1 MKKKMLVGLAAAA
14 LAVIPASSALADS
27 HLGSLSVI
35 TDSISVETDGVE
47 VVAVHG
53 VPPETF
59 ASLGVDSTAVDI
71 YVNDDLL
78 LDGVEFGQSAVTS
91 GLDEAEYTVD
101 IRVAG
106 SEADSDPLLTLGPAA
121 LENGSYSIVAHLDTD
136 GAPVLNAYGNDTSE
150 GAGIQPFHT
159 ANFGAVDILAGGD
172 AVLEGVTNGN
182 TAVIA
187 TGAGEVPD
195 VGIAAAGS
203 DEAAL
208 SLGAVDVP
216 EGTVVLAYAVGQ
228 LPPAEDDDADETEE
242 MEAPEEE
249 HSPGEAGLAS
259 TALPTWM
266 IALMALGALALATPV
281 VARKRN

>member
-1 MKKKMLVGLAAAA
+1 MKNKLFVGLAAAA
-14 LAVIPASSALADS
+14 LAVIPATSALADS

-35 TDSISVETDGVE
+35 TEAISVDTDGVE

-53 VPPETF
+53 VPSETF
-59 ASLGVDSTAVDI
+59 SALGVDSTAVDI

-78 LDGVEFGQSAVTS
+78 LEGVEFGDSAVQS
-91 GLDEAEYTVD
+91 GLPEAEYTVD

-106 SEADSDPLLTLGPAA
+106 SDADSDPLLTLGPAELA
-121 LENGSYSIVAHLDTD
+121 DGSYSIVAHLDTD
-136 GAPVLNAYGNDTSE
+136 GAPVLEAYGNDTSE

-172 AVLEGVTNGN
+172 AVLAGVTNGQ
-182 TAVIA
+182 TAIIA
-187 TGAGEVPD
+187 TGPGEVPD

-208 SLGAVDVP
+208 SLGTVDVP
-216 EGTVVLAYAVGQ
+216 EDTVVLAYAVGQ
-228 LPPAEDDDADETEE
+228 LPPEDADDAEE

-249 HSPGEAGLAS
+249 HSPGEAGLAATS
-259 TALPTWM
+259 LPTWVV
-266 IALMALGALALATPV
+266 ALMALGALTVAAPV

>member
-1 MKKKMLVGLAAAA
+1 MKKKLLVGLAAAA
-14 LAVIPASSALADS
+14 LAVIPASAALADS

-35 TDSISVETDGVE
+35 TETIGVDTDGVE

-71 YVNDDLL
+71 YVNGDVLL
-78 LDGVEFGQSAVTS
+78 EGVEFGDSAVQS
-91 GLDEAEYTVD
+91 GLPEADYTVD

-121 LENGSYSIVAHLDTD
+121 LTNGSYSVVAHLDTS

-172 AVLEGVTNGN
+172 AVLEGVTNGD
-182 TAVIA
+182 TAIIA
-187 TGAGEVPD
+187 TGAASVPD
-195 VGIAAAGS
+195 VGIAVAGES
-203 DEAAL
+203 EAAL
-208 SLGAVDVP
+208 ALGSVDVP
-216 EGTVVLAYAVGQ
+216 EDTIVLAYAVGQ
-228 LPPAEDDDADETEE
+228 LPADDAGDADAEE
-242 MEAPEEE
+242 MEAPAAE

-259 TALPTWM
+259 TTMPAWVV
-266 IALMALGALALATPV
+266 ALMAVGALALATPV
-281 VARKRN
+281 LARKRN

>member
-1 MKKKMLVGLAAAA
+1 MNKKLIVSLAAAA
-14 LAVIPASSALADS
+14 LAIIPASTALADS

-35 TDSISVETDGVE
+35 TEAISVETDGVE

-59 ASLGVDSTAVDI
+59 AALGVDSTAVDI

-78 LDGVEFGQSAVTS
+78 LEGVEFGDSAVQS
-91 GLDEAEYTVD
+91 GLAEAEYTVD

-106 SEADSDPLLTLGPAA
+106 ADADSDPLLTLGPAE
-121 LENGSYSIVAHLDTD
+121 LTDGSYSIVAHLDTD
-136 GAPVLNAYGNDTSE
+136 GAPVLEAYGNDTSQ

-172 AVLEGVTNGN
+172 AVLEGVTNGQ
-182 TAVIA
+182 TAIIA

-208 SLGAVDVP
+208 SLGTVDVP
-216 EGTVVLAYAVGQ
+216 EATVVLAYAVGQ
-228 LPPAEDDDADETEE
+228 LPPEEEDDDAEE
-242 MEAPEEE
+242 LEAPAAE

-259 TALPTWM
+259 TSLPTWVV
-266 IALMALGALALATPV
+266 ALMALGALSLAAPV
-281 VARKRN
+281 VARKRT